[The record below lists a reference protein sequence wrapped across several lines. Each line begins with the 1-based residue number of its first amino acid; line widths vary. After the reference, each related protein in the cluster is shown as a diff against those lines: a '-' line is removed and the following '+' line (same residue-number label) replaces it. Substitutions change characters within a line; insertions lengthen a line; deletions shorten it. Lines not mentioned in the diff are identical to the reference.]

1 LGWHIKTELGCF
13 LSSLFNVFNDQPR
26 RLSGFNAL
34 THFSSRLVTI
44 SIDTVPR
51 MIRFHLLLAL
61 FVVAAFAKAETYK
74 NPVIPGDFP
83 DPSLIRV
90 GNEFW
95 ATATSSEW
103 GPQFPLLHSTNL
115 LDWELVGSVFEHR
128 PDWAVANFWAPEISE
143 YHGKYYVYYV
153 GRKKDGPLAVAVAM
167 AEKPSGPYK
176 DYGPLVAQPDGSIDP
191 VPVTN
196 ENDERYLVWKEDGNS
211 RRQPTIIWAQQLTSD
226 GLKLIGEPKEILR
239 NDAPWEGAVVEGP
252 FVVHRGEWFYLFYSG
267 NGCCG
272 RDCDY
277 ALGVARS
284 QRLLGPWEKNPTN
297 PILAGNANWK
307 CPGHG
312 SIVQDANERFWLLYH
327 AYSARSFTYTGRE
340 ALLDEVTFGTN
351 GWPTINGG
359 KGPSAQAT
367 APPEVAQHLQACFK
381 DNFAEP
387 TLGPGWQWPQNNEPI
402 YRLGT
407 PKGGLELLPRPAFAT
422 NVLGA
427 ILSQRTVSGNYLATT
442 VVDISDAKDG
452 NFAGIAAIGDAANA
466 VGLAVGDGK
475 LMLWR
480 VQKGVHQKI
489 VSLDAPKS
497 EQMHLRVSATG
508 GRLFQFAASADG
520 QTWMSVGGPQ
530 TGDQLPP
537 WDRAT
542 RVGITVGGTRDAV
555 GRFLSFEM
563 R

>member
-1 LGWHIKTELGCF
+1 M
-13 LSSLFNVFNDQPR
+13 N
-26 RLSGFNAL
+26 
-34 THFSSRLVTI
+34 
-44 SIDTVPR
+44 
-51 MIRFHLLLAL
+51 RFCLLLAS
-61 FVVAAFAKAETYK
+61 FVLAVSAKADTYK
-74 NPVIPGDFP
+74 NPVIPGDYP

-143 YHGKYYVYYV
+143 YHGKYFVYYV

-252 FVVHRGEWFYLFYSG
+252 FIVHRGEWFYLFYSG

-272 RDCDY
+272 KDCDY

-284 QRLLGPWEKNPTN
+284 QRLLGTWEKCPAN

-312 SIVQDANERFWLLYH
+312 SIVQDANERYWLLYH

-340 ALLDEVTFGTN
+340 ALLDEVKFGTN
-351 GWPTINGG
+351 GWPTINNG
-359 KGPSAQAT
+359 KGPSAEAT
-367 APPEVAQHLQACFK
+367 TPPEVAQHLQAAFK
-381 DNFAEP
+381 DDFAQP

-402 YRLGT
+402 YRLGAA
-407 PKGGLELLPRPAFAT
+407 KGGLELLPRPAFAT
-422 NVLGA
+422 NLLGA
-427 ILSQRTVSGNYLATT
+427 ILSQRIVSGNYLATT
-442 VVDISDAKDG
+442 VADISDAKDG
-452 NFAGIAAIGDAANA
+452 SFVGIAVIGDTANS

-480 VQKGVHQKI
+480 VQKGIHQKI
-489 VSLDAPKS
+489 VSVDAPKS
-497 EQMHLRVSATG
+497 GQIHLRVSATG
-508 GRLFQFAASADG
+508 GRLFQFAASLDG
-520 QTWMSVGGPQ
+520 QAWTNVGGPQ

-537 WDRAT
+537 WDRAI
-542 RVGITVGGTRDAV
+542 RVGMTVGGTRDVV
-555 GRFLSFEM
+555 GRFLSFEL

>member
-1 LGWHIKTELGCF
+1 VSIGTVAKMNRFCL
-13 LSSLFNVFNDQPR
+13 
-26 RLSGFNAL
+26 
-34 THFSSRLVTI
+34 LV
-44 SIDTVPR
+44 
-51 MIRFHLLLAL
+51 LLVLA
-61 FVVAAFAKAETYK
+61 VSAKAETYK
-74 NPVIPGDFP
+74 NPVIPGDYP

-153 GRKKDGPLAVAVAM
+153 GRKKDGPLAVAVAI

-226 GLKLIGEPKEILR
+226 GLKLISEPKEILR

-252 FVVHRGEWFYLFYSG
+252 FIVHRGEWFYLFYSG

-272 RDCDY
+272 QDCDY

-284 QRLLGPWEKNPTN
+284 HRLYGPWEKCPAN

-351 GWPTINGG
+351 AWPTINNG
-359 KGPSAQAT
+359 KGPSALAN
-367 APPEVAQHLQACFK
+367 APPEVARHVQPPFK
-381 DNFAEP
+381 DDFAAP

-402 YRLGT
+402 YRLGNSR
-407 PKGGLELLPRPAFAT
+407 GIELSPRPAFAT
-422 NVLGA
+422 NLLGA
-427 ILSQRTVSGNYLATT
+427 ILSQRTVSGNYVATT
-442 VVDISDAKDG
+442 VADISDAKAG
-452 NFAGIAAIGDAANA
+452 NFVGIAVIGDTANA

-480 VQKGVHQKI
+480 VQKGVHQQI
-489 VSLDAPKS
+489 LSIDAPKC
-497 EQMHLRVSATG
+497 EQIHLRVSATG
-508 GRLFQFAASADG
+508 GRLFKFVASADG
-520 QTWMSVGGPQ
+520 QSWMPIGAPQ

-537 WDRAT
+537 WDRAI
-542 RVGITVGGTRDAV
+542 RVGLTVGGTREAI
-555 GRFLSFEM
+555 GRFLSFELQ
-563 R
+563 

>member
-1 LGWHIKTELGCF
+1 MNRFCQF
-13 LSSLFNVFNDQPR
+13 LAF
-26 RLSGFNAL
+26 
-34 THFSSRLVTI
+34 
-44 SIDTVPR
+44 
-51 MIRFHLLLAL
+51 LAL
-61 FVVAAFAKAETYK
+61 AFSAKAETYK

-143 YHGKYYVYYV
+143 YHGRYFVYYV
-153 GRKKDGPLAVAVAM
+153 GRKKDGPLAVAVAT

-176 DYGPLVAQPDGSIDP
+176 DGGPLVAQPDGSIDP

-211 RRQPTIIWAQQLTSD
+211 QHQPTIIWAQQLTSD
-226 GLKLIGEPKEILR
+226 GLKLVGEPKEILR

-272 RDCDY
+272 KDCDY

-284 QRLLGPWEKNPTN
+284 QRLLGPWEKNPAN

-327 AYSARSFTYTGRE
+327 AYSPRSFTYTGRE
-340 ALLDEVTFGTN
+340 ALLDEVKFGTN
-351 GWPTINGG
+351 GWPIINNG

-367 APPEVAQHLQACFK
+367 APPEVVQHDQHAFK
-381 DNFAEP
+381 DTFADA
-387 TLGPGWQWPQNNEPI
+387 TLNPSWGWPQNNEPI
-402 YRLGT
+402 IRLGT
-407 PKGGLELLPRPAFAT
+407 SPKGGLELSPRPAFAT
-422 NVLGA
+422 NLLGA

-442 VVDISDAKDG
+442 VIEMSDAKPG
-452 NFAGIAAIGDAANA
+452 SFVGIATIGDAANA
-466 VGLAVGDGK
+466 VGLALGDGE

-480 VQKGVHQKI
+480 VQRGTHDKI

-497 EQMHLRVSATG
+497 EQIHLRVSVTG
-508 GRLFQFAASADG
+508 GHLFQFAASTDG
-520 QTWMSVGGPQ
+520 EKWIAVGGAQ
-530 TGDQLPP
+530 GGDQLPP
-537 WDRAT
+537 WDRGI
-542 RVGITVGGTRDAV
+542 RVGLTVGGTHDAV
-555 GRFLSFEM
+555 GRFLSFEL